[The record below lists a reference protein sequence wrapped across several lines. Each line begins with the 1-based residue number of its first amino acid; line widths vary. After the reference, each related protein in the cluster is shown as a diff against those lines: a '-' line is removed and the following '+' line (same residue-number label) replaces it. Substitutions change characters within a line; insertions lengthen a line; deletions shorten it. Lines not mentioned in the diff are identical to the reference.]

1 MHSRISPFSIG
12 TSFDIGVFMIMK
24 RSIKLT
30 LVTLTAALFSVSAI
44 AGKDGN
50 GNGAPSGSHYN
61 LNIIGVEKG
70 KKPEMKDSNG
80 HVIFVKLGKTDRVT
94 SKIYLAEGPFKVLD
108 ANGTDS
114 DGAAFQLPKNDCE
127 APLDAGNDTSIDCDD
142 DTIYTVWVRA
152 LGKPGGSA
160 IINTCRTDG
169 TNVYGDTAVD
179 DYCSTES
186 VEVTSATGKGKKT
199 FDNVTREL
207 TTICVDWWDAAAG
220 ELGTDGICDS
230 REQLF
235 DYDEDYWW
243 DYDNNGLRLAQLRFY
258 MSP

>member
-1 MHSRISPFSIG
+1 
-12 TSFDIGVFMIMK
+12 MK
-24 RSIKLT
+24 RTINLI
-30 LVTLTAALFSVSAI
+30 LIALTAVLFSVNAI
-44 AGKDGN
+44 AGKGGN

-70 KKPEMKDSNG
+70 KKADMKGSKG
-80 HVIFVKLGKTDRVT
+80 HVIFVNLSKTDRVST
-94 SKIYLAEGPFKVLD
+94 KIWLTEGPFEVRD
-108 ANGTDS
+108 ANGTDA
-114 DGAAFQLPKNDCE
+114 DGAEFQLPANDCE
-127 APLDAGNDTSIDCDD
+127 APLDAGDDTSIDCTN
-142 DTIYTVWVRA
+142 DTIYTVWIRA

-160 IINTCRTDG
+160 IINTCRTDD
-169 TNVYGDTAVD
+169 TDVYGDGTVD

-186 VEVTSATGKGKKT
+186 IEVTSETGRGKKT

-207 TTICVDWWDAAAG
+207 TTICVDWWDATLG

>member
-1 MHSRISPFSIG
+1 
-12 TSFDIGVFMIMK
+12 MK
-24 RSIKLT
+24 YSIKLT
-30 LVTLTAALFSVSAI
+30 LVTLTAALFSVTAL
-44 AGKDGN
+44 AGKNGN

-80 HVIFVKLGKTDRVT
+80 HVIFVKLGKTNRVT
-94 SKIYLAEGPFKVLD
+94 TKIWLKEGPFQVLD

-114 DGAAFQLPKNDCE
+114 DGAAFQLPANDCE
-127 APLDAGNDTSIDCDD
+127 APLDADDDTTIDCDD
-142 DTIYTVWVRA
+142 ITNYTVWVRA

-160 IINTCRTDG
+160 IINTCRSDTTD
-169 TNVYGDTAVD
+169 VYGDTAVD
-179 DYCSTES
+179 EYCSTES
-186 VEVTSATGKGKKT
+186 VEVTSETGRGKKV

-207 TTICVDWWDAAAG
+207 TTICVDYLDEFG
-220 ELGTDGICDS
+220 ELGTDGVCDS

-235 DYDEDYWW
+235 DYIEDYWW
-243 DYDNNGLRLAQLRFY
+243 TYDNNGLRLAQLRFY

>member
-1 MHSRISPFSIG
+1 
-12 TSFDIGVFMIMK
+12 MK
-24 RSIKLT
+24 RTFNLISIALT
-30 LVTLTAALFSVSAI
+30 TVLFSVPAI

-50 GNGAPSGSHYN
+50 GNGAPSGAHYN

-70 KKPEMKDSNG
+70 KNPAMDDKNG
-80 HVIFVKLGKTDRVT
+80 HVIFVSLGKTNRVST
-94 SKIYLAEGPFKVLD
+94 KIWLTEGPFQVLD
-108 ANGTDS
+108 ANGTDN
-114 DGAAFQLPKNDCE
+114 DGAAFQLPKNDCQ
-127 APLDAGNDTSIDCDD
+127 AAVDAGDDTSIDCSN

-160 IINTCRTDG
+160 IINTCRTDD
-169 TNVYGDTAVD
+169 TSVYGDTVD
-179 DYCSTES
+179 DYCSTET
-186 VEVTSATGKGKKT
+186 VEVTSETGRGKKT

-207 TTICVDWWDAAAG
+207 TTICVDWWDAGAG
-220 ELGTDGICDS
+220 AVGQDGICDS

-243 DYDNNGLRLAQLRFY
+243 DYNNDGLRLAQLRFY

>member
-1 MHSRISPFSIG
+1 
-12 TSFDIGVFMIMK
+12 MK
-24 RSIKLT
+24 RSINLT
-30 LVTLTAALFSVSAI
+30 LIALTTALFSVTAI
-44 AGKDGN
+44 AGKNGN
-50 GNGAPSGSHYN
+50 GNGAPSGAHFN

-70 KKPEMKDSNG
+70 KKPAMDDQNG
-80 HVIFVKLGKTDRVT
+80 HVIFVKLGKAGRVST
-94 SKIYLAEGPFKVLD
+94 KIWLAEGPFKVMD

-114 DGAAFQLPKNDCE
+114 DGATFQLPANDCE
-127 APLDAGNDTSIDCDD
+127 AALDAGNDPSIDCSNE
-142 DTIYTVWVRA
+142 TIYTVWARA

-160 IINTCRTDG
+160 IINTCRTD
-169 TNVYGDTAVD
+169 TTDVYGDDTVD

-186 VEVTSATGKGKKT
+186 VEVTSETGKGKKV

-207 TTICVDWWDAAAG
+207 TTVCVDWWDDTLG

-243 DYDNNGLRLAQLRFY
+243 TYDNNGLRLAQLRFY